1 MRSTDNLDRIYR
13 GGSYRAIRLLCT
25 SDMDYD
31 PPKRQ
36 FPNLS
41 FRAHITGRRPR

>member
-13 GGSYRAIRLLCT
+13 GGSYRTIRLLWT
-25 SDMDYD
+25 FDMDYD

-36 FPNLS
+36 FPNLG
-41 FRAHITGRRPR
+41 FRTALAARRAR